1 MDEITLI
8 LQLQKT
14 DTGYGIWLSD
24 ELGGSGI
31 GVLGTTKEA
40 CAEQI
45 TPYITDYL
53 YRLDNEQED

>member
-1 MDEITLI
+1 MDEIRLTLE
-8 LQLQKT
+8 LYKT

-31 GVLGTTKEA
+31 GVLETTKEA

-53 YRLDNEQED
+53 YKLDNEQED